1 MTGSGGSASAY
12 PLPLTAEGITAAW
25 LSAGLRTRY
34 PGVVITQVEPVQI
47 IDGIATKVRLRLAY
61 GPRTRRDGLPDQM
74 CVKGGFG
81 AYREYLGGM
90 GFYSGEVRFFNEI
103 APLYELARPASY
115 FGLTQSDPVQ
125 GIVALED
132 LQARGVAFGR
142 ATRPLSVELARAGLD
157 ALAALHGQ
165 SWGDGRPRR
174 LGVEPLLS
182 DTTEPILR
190 DFFAALPERFAAPR
204 GFAAPVALHEPDR
217 LRAGFAAYRAGA
229 QRGALCVVHGDA
241 HIGNAYIEPNGRV
254 GFVDWQTVAVGPWV
268 HDVNYFL
275 VSALDVP
282 DRRAH
287 ERDLLGHYLNA
298 LEVRC
303 VRPRT
308 GRGVQRLPPGDGLR
322 LPGLAV
328 QPGSLAAGRRE
339 HRDVRTLRHRDGRSR
354 HLRRP
359 GGVMPPA
366 HQLRASVERVGTVPG
381 S

>member
-1 MTGSGGSASAY
+1 MSTCFRHREEFLHDRLGWFGKRLS
-12 PLPLTAEGITAAW
+12 LPLTAEGVTAAW

-217 LRAGFAAYRAGA
+217 LRAGFAAYRAGHS
-229 QRGALCVVHGDA
+229 GA
-241 HIGNAYIEPNGRV
+241 
-254 GFVDWQTVAVGPWV
+254 
-268 HDVNYFL
+268 
-275 VSALDVP
+275 
-282 DRRAH
+282 
-287 ERDLLGHYLNA
+287 
-298 LEVRC
+298 VRC
-303 VRPRT
+303 AWFTATPTSATPTSSPMGEWVSLIGRPSRS
-308 GRGVQRLPPGDGLR
+308 GPGC
-322 LPGLAV
+322 
-328 QPGSLAAGRRE
+328 
-339 HRDVRTLRHRDGRSR
+339 T
-354 HLRRP
+354 
-359 GGVMPPA
+359 
-366 HQLRASVERVGTVPG
+366 T
-381 S
+381 